1 MRSDEARTA
10 ARWYRSPPTATV
22 GADFPHTPCAATPLC
37 CDDGRHVRIEACG
50 RTDVG
55 MVRERNEDRAL
66 VGQRLFVVADGV
78 GGHNAGDVASSMLVA
93 QLDDLDVRDF
103 ADADEAQGALES
115 AIREANDRIHQRA
128 VHEPEREGMAS
139 TVTAAL
145 VHGRTMVLAQVG
157 DTRAYLKRGDAPLR
171 KVTPD
176 HSFVGALVDAGYI
189 TAEEARTHP
198 KKSVI
203 LKAVGLEPDVQ
214 PEAGERLELEVG
226 DEVVLVSDGVHG
238 VIDDATLEQLVHG
251 RPLDTAV
258 DDVIAAARDAGGP
271 DNITVV
277 VVRVVD
283 A

>member
-1 MRSDEARTA
+1 L
-10 ARWYRSPPTATV
+10 V
-22 GADFPHTPCAATPLC
+22 
-37 CDDGRHVRIEACG
+37 CDDGRHVKIEAYG

-93 QLDDLDVRDF
+93 QLDDLDIRTF
-103 ADADEAQGALES
+103 GDADEALAALIA
-115 AIREANDRIHQRA
+115 AISEANDRIHQRA

-145 VHGRTMVLAQVG
+145 VHEGQMVIAQVG
-157 DTRAYLKRGDAPLR
+157 DTRAYLKRGPEPMR

-203 LKAVGLEPDVQ
+203 LKAVGLEGKVT
-214 PEAGERLELEVG
+214 PEPGERIDLQVG

-238 VIDDATLEQLVHG
+238 VIDDDQLESLVHG
-251 RPLDTAV
+251 RPLADAV

-271 DNITVV
+271 DNITIV

-283 A
+283 P

>member
-1 MRSDEARTA
+1 MVPAPTRRFMALPPG
-10 ARWYRSPPTATV
+10 RSP
-22 GADFPHTPCAATPLC
+22 
-37 CDDGRHVRIEACG
+37 CDDGRPVKIEAFG

-55 MVRERNEDRAL
+55 VVRERNEDRAL

-93 QLDDLDVRDF
+93 QLDDLDVRSF
-103 ADADEAQGALES
+103 ADPDAAEEALVA
-115 AIREANDRIHQRA
+115 AIVEANDRIHQRA
-128 VHEPEREGMAS
+128 AHEREREGMAS

-145 VHGRTMVLAQVG
+145 ITGEVMVLAQVG
-157 DTRAYLKRGDAPLR
+157 DTRAYLKRGDAPMR

-203 LKAVGLEPDVQ
+203 LKAVGLEATVQ
-214 PEAGERLELEVG
+214 PEVGERIALEVG

-238 VIDDATLEQLVHG
+238 VLDDDRLEALVHG
-251 RPLDTAV
+251 RPLDLAV
-258 DDVIAAARDAGGP
+258 DEVIAAAREAGGP
-271 DNITVV
+271 DNITIV
-277 VVRVVD
+277 VVRAV
-283 A
+283 AG